1 MDSLGIITGYCV
13 RSFVGCLVNPNIIRL
28 TRALRDSG
36 MMGTG
41 SSKMSIGGEA
51 NIVQLAPSVYKDFH
65 GKRG

>member
-1 MDSLGIITGYCV
+1 M
-13 RSFVGCLVNPNIIRL
+13 GCLVNPNIIRL